1 VSNVDA
7 GADSFFAEVYRKAN
21 GWVTVCSPTSKV
33 EAAKAAARAYRAVG
47 ADGELPSMVR
57 LVTAQER
64 RPGSRSWRPAGS

>member
-7 GADSFFAEVYRKAN
+7 GADSFFAEVYRTAS
-21 GWVTVCSPTSKV
+21 GWVTVCSPTSKE

-47 ADGELPSMVR
+47 ADGDLPSMVR

-64 RPGSRSWRPAGS
+64 RPGIRNWRSASS